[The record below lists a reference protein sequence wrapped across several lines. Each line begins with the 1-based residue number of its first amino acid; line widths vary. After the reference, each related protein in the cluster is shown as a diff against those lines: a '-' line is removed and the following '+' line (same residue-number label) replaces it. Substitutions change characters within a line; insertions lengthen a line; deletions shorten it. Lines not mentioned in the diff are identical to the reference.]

1 MTHGGKEGVNMDFY
15 RIKEETQKN
24 GTIVL
29 YPDFKICR
37 SKDLMVRGKSFYA
50 IWDQDLGLWSTDEY
64 DVQRLI
70 DEDLEKYK
78 QELSKKTDSPIRI
91 KSIGSYSSSTWTKFK
106 NYISSLSDNE
116 HQLDEKLTFANDV
129 IEKNDYVSK
138 RLPYPIEEGNIDNY
152 EELIS
157 TLYDPE
163 ERAKIEWAIG
173 AVISGD
179 SKTIQKFLVFY
190 GEAGAGKSTVLNII
204 QKLFQGYYTT
214 FEAKALV
221 SSNNQFATEVFKTNP
236 LVAIQH
242 DGDLSKIED
251 NTKLNSIV
259 SHEEI
264 AMNEKYKATYTAKVN
279 CFLFMATN
287 RPVKIT
293 DAKSGIIR
301 RLIDV
306 KPSGRKLSPKKYAAV
321 VSKIDFELGAIA
333 YHCLK
338 VYQSMGKNYY
348 AGYKPIDMMFQTDVF
363 FNFVE
368 DSYPIF
374 KNEEYITLSRA
385 YAMYKTYCDEALV
398 DFKLPKYK
406 FREELKNY
414 FEEFLDRYRDNDVQ
428 LRSVYRGFLYQKF
441 TTTQEEP
448 KKEEHQPSLV
458 LDCTESIFDKIYA
471 ECPAQYANSYGTPCK
486 KWSEVTTK
494 LKDIDTK
501 RLHFVMMPKDHI
513 FIDFDLK
520 DENGEKSFEKNLEA
534 ASKWPATYSEISKSG
549 SGIHL
554 HYTYLGDTS
563 QLSRLYSENIEIK
576 VFTGNS
582 SLRRQLTK
590 CNNLDV
596 SSISSGLP
604 LKGIKMIN
612 FEGVKNERHLRSLI
626 LQNLEKKIHPG
637 TKPSIDFINT
647 ILDNAYKSGMM
658 YDISDLR
665 PRIMAF
671 ANNSTHHSEYCLKI
685 VSKMKFKS
693 EENSTGNESK
703 YKSDTLVFFD
713 VEVFPNLFLL
723 NWKFQGA
730 EKVVRCINPEP
741 KEIEELLKY
750 KLVGF
755 NNRRYDNHILY
766 ARYIG
771 YTNKE
776 LYELSQRLI
785 SKDSQNGT
793 FGEAYNLSYTDVY
806 DFASAGNKKS
816 LKAFEIELGIHHQE
830 LGLPWDKP
838 VDESLWEKVAEY
850 CDNDVI
856 ATEKVFEHLK
866 SDWTARQIL
875 AELSGLTVNDTTN
888 KHTTKIIF
896 GNDKNPQSSF
906 VYTDLSTMF
915 PGYQFDHGVS
925 TYRGEKTGEGG
936 YVYAEPGAYK
946 KVALLDVESMH
957 PTSIEQLNLFGKYTE
972 KFSEIKRAR
981 LAIKHGDFKM
991 ASSMMGGKLA
1001 KYLNDKADAK
1011 NLSNALKTVINSV
1024 YGLTSA
1030 KYQNEFKDPR
1040 NIDNIVAKRG
1050 ALFMIDLKHA
1060 VQEKGYTVAHIKTDS
1075 IKIPDADDYIIKFV
1089 KDFGKKYGYNF
1100 DHEATYEK
1108 MCLVNNAVYIAK
1120 YVPANSGEWTATG
1133 AQFAQPYVY
1142 KTLFTKEPIQYDDL
1156 TETKSVTSS
1165 MYLDFNE
1172 NLEEDQHNYQ
1182 FVGKVGCFLPVKPGF
1197 NGGVLLRQQNDKYY
1211 AVTGTTGFRWVEY
1224 ESVQKDDI
1232 DKIVDEE
1239 YHKKLVNEA
1248 IEEIEKYIPF
1258 DEFINSNV
1266 PWEAP
1271 CGESKYAC
1279 KDCQFYSI
1287 FENTGK
1293 CALGYDVS
1301 QIINMEGK

>member
-1 MTHGGKEGVNMDFY
+1 M
-15 RIKEETQKN
+15 
-24 GTIVL
+24 
-29 YPDFKICR
+29 
-37 SKDLMVRGKSFYA
+37 
-50 IWDQDLGLWSTDEY
+50 
-64 DVQRLI
+64 
-70 DEDLEKYK
+70 
-78 QELSKKTDSPIRI
+78 
-91 KSIGSYSSSTWTKFK
+91 
-106 NYISSLSDNE
+106 
-116 HQLDEKLTFANDV
+116 
-129 IEKNDYVSK
+129 
-138 RLPYPIEEGNIDNY
+138 
-152 EELIS
+152 
-157 TLYDPE
+157 
-163 ERAKIEWAIG
+163 
-173 AVISGD
+173 
-179 SKTIQKFLVFY
+179 
-190 GEAGAGKSTVLNII
+190 
-204 QKLFQGYYTT
+204 
-214 FEAKALV
+214 
-221 SSNNQFATEVFKTNP
+221 
-236 LVAIQH
+236 
-242 DGDLSKIED
+242 
-251 NTKLNSIV
+251 
-259 SHEEI
+259 
-264 AMNEKYKATYTAKVN
+264 
-279 CFLFMATN
+279 
-287 RPVKIT
+287 
-293 DAKSGIIR
+293 
-301 RLIDV
+301 
-306 KPSGRKLSPKKYAAV
+306 
-321 VSKIDFELGAIA
+321 
-333 YHCLK
+333 
-338 VYQSMGKNYY
+338 
-348 AGYKPIDMMFQTDVF
+348 
-363 FNFVE
+363 
-368 DSYPIF
+368 
-374 KNEEYITLSRA
+374 
-385 YAMYKTYCDEALV
+385 
-398 DFKLPKYK
+398 
-406 FREELKNY
+406 
-414 FEEFLDRYRDNDVQ
+414 
-428 LRSVYRGFLYQKF
+428 
-441 TTTQEEP
+441 
-448 KKEEHQPSLV
+448 
-458 LDCTESIFDKIYA
+458 
-471 ECPAQYANSYGTPCK
+471 
-486 KWSEVTTK
+486 
-494 LKDIDTK
+494 
-501 RLHFVMMPKDHI
+501 
-513 FIDFDLK
+513 
-520 DENGEKSFEKNLEA
+520 
-534 ASKWPATYSEISKSG
+534 
-549 SGIHL
+549 
-554 HYTYLGDTS
+554 
-563 QLSRLYSENIEIK
+563 
-576 VFTGNS
+576 
-582 SLRRQLTK
+582 
-590 CNNLDV
+590 
-596 SSISSGLP
+596 
-604 LKGIKMIN
+604 
-612 FEGVKNERHLRSLI
+612 
-626 LQNLEKKIHPG
+626 
-637 TKPSIDFINT
+637 
-647 ILDNAYKSGMM
+647 
-658 YDISDLR
+658 
-665 PRIMAF
+665 
-671 ANNSTHHSEYCLKI
+671 
-685 VSKMKFKS
+685 
-693 EENSTGNESK
+693 
-703 YKSDTLVFFD
+703 
-713 VEVFPNLFLL
+713 
-723 NWKFQGA
+723 
-730 EKVVRCINPEP
+730 
-741 KEIEELLKY
+741 
-750 KLVGF
+750 
-755 NNRRYDNHILY
+755 
-766 ARYIG
+766 
-771 YTNKE
+771 
-776 LYELSQRLI
+776 
-785 SKDSQNGT
+785 
-793 FGEAYNLSYTDVY
+793 
-806 DFASAGNKKS
+806 
-816 LKAFEIELGIHHQE
+816 
-830 LGLPWDKP
+830 
-838 VDESLWEKVAEY
+838 DESLWEKVAEY

-981 LAIKHGDFKM
+981 LAIKHGDFKT

-1156 TETKSVTSS
+1156 TETKSVTSA

-1172 NLEEDQHNYQ
+1172 KLDEDEHNYQ

-1258 DEFINSNV
+1258 DDFINSNV

-1279 KDCQFYSI
+1279 KDCQFYRI

>member
-1 MTHGGKEGVNMDFY
+1 M
-15 RIKEETQKN
+15 
-24 GTIVL
+24 
-29 YPDFKICR
+29 
-37 SKDLMVRGKSFYA
+37 
-50 IWDQDLGLWSTDEY
+50 
-64 DVQRLI
+64 
-70 DEDLEKYK
+70 
-78 QELSKKTDSPIRI
+78 
-91 KSIGSYSSSTWTKFK
+91 
-106 NYISSLSDNE
+106 
-116 HQLDEKLTFANDV
+116 
-129 IEKNDYVSK
+129 
-138 RLPYPIEEGNIDNY
+138 
-152 EELIS
+152 
-157 TLYDPE
+157 
-163 ERAKIEWAIG
+163 
-173 AVISGD
+173 
-179 SKTIQKFLVFY
+179 
-190 GEAGAGKSTVLNII
+190 
-204 QKLFQGYYTT
+204 
-214 FEAKALV
+214 
-221 SSNNQFATEVFKTNP
+221 
-236 LVAIQH
+236 
-242 DGDLSKIED
+242 
-251 NTKLNSIV
+251 
-259 SHEEI
+259 
-264 AMNEKYKATYTAKVN
+264 
-279 CFLFMATN
+279 
-287 RPVKIT
+287 
-293 DAKSGIIR
+293 
-301 RLIDV
+301 
-306 KPSGRKLSPKKYAAV
+306 
-321 VSKIDFELGAIA
+321 
-333 YHCLK
+333 
-338 VYQSMGKNYY
+338 
-348 AGYKPIDMMFQTDVF
+348 
-363 FNFVE
+363 
-368 DSYPIF
+368 
-374 KNEEYITLSRA
+374 
-385 YAMYKTYCDEALV
+385 
-398 DFKLPKYK
+398 
-406 FREELKNY
+406 
-414 FEEFLDRYRDNDVQ
+414 
-428 LRSVYRGFLYQKF
+428 
-441 TTTQEEP
+441 
-448 KKEEHQPSLV
+448 
-458 LDCTESIFDKIYA
+458 
-471 ECPAQYANSYGTPCK
+471 
-486 KWSEVTTK
+486 
-494 LKDIDTK
+494 
-501 RLHFVMMPKDHI
+501 
-513 FIDFDLK
+513 
-520 DENGEKSFEKNLEA
+520 
-534 ASKWPATYSEISKSG
+534 
-549 SGIHL
+549 
-554 HYTYLGDTS
+554 
-563 QLSRLYSENIEIK
+563 
-576 VFTGNS
+576 
-582 SLRRQLTK
+582 
-590 CNNLDV
+590 
-596 SSISSGLP
+596 
-604 LKGIKMIN
+604 
-612 FEGVKNERHLRSLI
+612 
-626 LQNLEKKIHPG
+626 
-637 TKPSIDFINT
+637 
-647 ILDNAYKSGMM
+647 
-658 YDISDLR
+658 
-665 PRIMAF
+665 
-671 ANNSTHHSEYCLKI
+671 
-685 VSKMKFKS
+685 
-693 EENSTGNESK
+693 
-703 YKSDTLVFFD
+703 
-713 VEVFPNLFLL
+713 
-723 NWKFQGA
+723 
-730 EKVVRCINPEP
+730 
-741 KEIEELLKY
+741 
-750 KLVGF
+750 
-755 NNRRYDNHILY
+755 Y

-838 VDESLWEKVAEY
+838 VDESMWEKVAEY

-856 ATEKVFEHLK
+856 ATEKVFEYLK

-981 LAIKHGDFKM
+981 LAIKHGDFET

-1120 YVPANSGEWTATG
+1120 YVPVNSGEWTATG

-1156 TETKSVTSS
+1156 TETKSVTSA

-1172 NLEEDQHNYQ
+1172 KLNEDEHNYQ

-1248 IEEIEKYIPF
+1248 IEEIEKHIPF

>member
-1 MTHGGKEGVNMDFY
+1 M
-15 RIKEETQKN
+15 
-24 GTIVL
+24 
-29 YPDFKICR
+29 
-37 SKDLMVRGKSFYA
+37 
-50 IWDQDLGLWSTDEY
+50 
-64 DVQRLI
+64 
-70 DEDLEKYK
+70 
-78 QELSKKTDSPIRI
+78 
-91 KSIGSYSSSTWTKFK
+91 
-106 NYISSLSDNE
+106 
-116 HQLDEKLTFANDV
+116 
-129 IEKNDYVSK
+129 
-138 RLPYPIEEGNIDNY
+138 
-152 EELIS
+152 
-157 TLYDPE
+157 
-163 ERAKIEWAIG
+163 
-173 AVISGD
+173 
-179 SKTIQKFLVFY
+179 
-190 GEAGAGKSTVLNII
+190 
-204 QKLFQGYYTT
+204 
-214 FEAKALV
+214 
-221 SSNNQFATEVFKTNP
+221 
-236 LVAIQH
+236 
-242 DGDLSKIED
+242 
-251 NTKLNSIV
+251 
-259 SHEEI
+259 
-264 AMNEKYKATYTAKVN
+264 
-279 CFLFMATN
+279 
-287 RPVKIT
+287 
-293 DAKSGIIR
+293 
-301 RLIDV
+301 
-306 KPSGRKLSPKKYAAV
+306 
-321 VSKIDFELGAIA
+321 
-333 YHCLK
+333 
-338 VYQSMGKNYY
+338 
-348 AGYKPIDMMFQTDVF
+348 
-363 FNFVE
+363 
-368 DSYPIF
+368 
-374 KNEEYITLSRA
+374 
-385 YAMYKTYCDEALV
+385 
-398 DFKLPKYK
+398 
-406 FREELKNY
+406 
-414 FEEFLDRYRDNDVQ
+414 
-428 LRSVYRGFLYQKF
+428 
-441 TTTQEEP
+441 
-448 KKEEHQPSLV
+448 
-458 LDCTESIFDKIYA
+458 
-471 ECPAQYANSYGTPCK
+471 
-486 KWSEVTTK
+486 
-494 LKDIDTK
+494 
-501 RLHFVMMPKDHI
+501 
-513 FIDFDLK
+513 
-520 DENGEKSFEKNLEA
+520 
-534 ASKWPATYSEISKSG
+534 
-549 SGIHL
+549 
-554 HYTYLGDTS
+554 
-563 QLSRLYSENIEIK
+563 
-576 VFTGNS
+576 
-582 SLRRQLTK
+582 
-590 CNNLDV
+590 
-596 SSISSGLP
+596 
-604 LKGIKMIN
+604 
-612 FEGVKNERHLRSLI
+612 I

-671 ANNSTHHSEYCLKI
+671 ANNSSHHSEYCLKI

-806 DFASAGNKKS
+806 DFASSGNKKS

-838 VDESLWEKVAEY
+838 VDESMWEKVAEY

-981 LAIKHGDFKM
+981 LAIKHGDFKT
-991 ASSMMGGKLA
+991 ASSMMGGKLS

-1172 NLEEDQHNYQ
+1172 KLEENEHNYQ

>member
-1 MTHGGKEGVNMDFY
+1 M
-15 RIKEETQKN
+15 
-24 GTIVL
+24 
-29 YPDFKICR
+29 
-37 SKDLMVRGKSFYA
+37 
-50 IWDQDLGLWSTDEY
+50 
-64 DVQRLI
+64 
-70 DEDLEKYK
+70 
-78 QELSKKTDSPIRI
+78 
-91 KSIGSYSSSTWTKFK
+91 
-106 NYISSLSDNE
+106 
-116 HQLDEKLTFANDV
+116 
-129 IEKNDYVSK
+129 
-138 RLPYPIEEGNIDNY
+138 
-152 EELIS
+152 
-157 TLYDPE
+157 
-163 ERAKIEWAIG
+163 
-173 AVISGD
+173 
-179 SKTIQKFLVFY
+179 
-190 GEAGAGKSTVLNII
+190 
-204 QKLFQGYYTT
+204 
-214 FEAKALV
+214 
-221 SSNNQFATEVFKTNP
+221 
-236 LVAIQH
+236 
-242 DGDLSKIED
+242 
-251 NTKLNSIV
+251 
-259 SHEEI
+259 
-264 AMNEKYKATYTAKVN
+264 
-279 CFLFMATN
+279 
-287 RPVKIT
+287 
-293 DAKSGIIR
+293 
-301 RLIDV
+301 
-306 KPSGRKLSPKKYAAV
+306 
-321 VSKIDFELGAIA
+321 
-333 YHCLK
+333 
-338 VYQSMGKNYY
+338 
-348 AGYKPIDMMFQTDVF
+348 
-363 FNFVE
+363 
-368 DSYPIF
+368 
-374 KNEEYITLSRA
+374 
-385 YAMYKTYCDEALV
+385 
-398 DFKLPKYK
+398 
-406 FREELKNY
+406 
-414 FEEFLDRYRDNDVQ
+414 
-428 LRSVYRGFLYQKF
+428 
-441 TTTQEEP
+441 
-448 KKEEHQPSLV
+448 
-458 LDCTESIFDKIYA
+458 
-471 ECPAQYANSYGTPCK
+471 
-486 KWSEVTTK
+486 
-494 LKDIDTK
+494 
-501 RLHFVMMPKDHI
+501 
-513 FIDFDLK
+513 
-520 DENGEKSFEKNLEA
+520 
-534 ASKWPATYSEISKSG
+534 
-549 SGIHL
+549 
-554 HYTYLGDTS
+554 
-563 QLSRLYSENIEIK
+563 
-576 VFTGNS
+576 
-582 SLRRQLTK
+582 
-590 CNNLDV
+590 
-596 SSISSGLP
+596 
-604 LKGIKMIN
+604 
-612 FEGVKNERHLRSLI
+612 I

-671 ANNSTHHSEYCLKI
+671 ANNSSHHSEYCLKI

-776 LYELSQRLI
+776 LYELSQRLV
-785 SKDSQNGT
+785 SKESQNGM

-806 DFASAGNKKS
+806 DFASSGNKKS

-981 LAIKHGDFKM
+981 LAIKHGDFKT

-1156 TETKSVTSS
+1156 TETKSVTSA

-1172 NLEEDQHNYQ
+1172 KLNEDEHNYQ

-1248 IEEIEKYIPF
+1248 IEEIEKHIPF

-1266 PWEAP
+1266 PWEAA